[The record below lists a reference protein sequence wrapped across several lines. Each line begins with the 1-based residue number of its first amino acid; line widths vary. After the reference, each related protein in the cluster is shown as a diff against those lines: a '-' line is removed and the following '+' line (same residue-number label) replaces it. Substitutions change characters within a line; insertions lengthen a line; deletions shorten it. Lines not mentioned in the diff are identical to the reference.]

1 MGETNPARDRALGCP
16 TPTTSSARTTR
27 NSVQSTFP
35 AKEEIISQNRQVKD
49 AESGAAY
56 LEKTLLSLVGHS
68 FTIEHL
74 ATVLLHIMQLNGVP
88 LLAVEAIRA
97 VAFLLERE
105 AITRIAEA
113 IATQIKTELSKEVA
127 SHVITTI
134 SPHVVNFL
142 NANKLLNNCIGS
154 LDALHTSAAN
164 NLNGETMTTMADR
177 VTSAVDTVTMGV
189 STVKDAMDQLTPSL
203 AATQSSINLLLS
215 ATAELALNPPAS
227 QPPQK
232 SYSNAV
238 CSLGSP
244 LPTLSAPAMAAL
256 ARAAIRERQILI
268 DPHKGHILHS
278 PKQTTTSIAEKLK
291 AILDEIKNLD
301 EATPALIIKA
311 ITRLRNSGLIIEL
324 DTVESASWLRQEDNK
339 A

>member
-1 MGETNPARDRALGCP
+1 M
-16 TPTTSSARTTR
+16 TSGGGR
-27 NSVQSTFP
+27 NQP
-35 AKEEIISQNRQVKD
+35 GAGPGPRNRQVKD

-74 ATVLLHIMQLNGVP
+74 ATVLLHITQLNGVP

-113 IATQIKTELSKEVA
+113 VATQIKTELSKEVA
-127 SHVITTI
+127 SHVITAI

-164 NLNGETMTTMADR
+164 NLN
-177 VTSAVDTVTMGV
+177 
-189 STVKDAMDQLTPSL
+189 
-203 AATQSSINLLLS
+203 

-244 LPTLSAPAMAAL
+244 LPTLPAPATAAL

-278 PKQTTTSIAEKLK
+278 PKQTTASIAEKLK

-311 ITRLRNSGLIIEL
+311 ITRLRNSIPADIKDRSYIVLVPFLLISLPL
-324 DTVESASWLRQEDNK
+324 DDPQWLQTVEMENNLREGSLASVRWIKQK
-339 A
+339 ARCAPNQHIAHAIFTFSEPRAANTLL